1 MDIEL
6 CKIRKESKA
15 LINPDNPIPL
25 HVQLRKIIEKKIT
38 QGSFKDKIPSEREL
52 MEEYNVSRSTV
63 REAIS
68 QLVVDGVVEK
78 RHGKG
83 TFISKKP
90 IHYWM
95 GNLISTTDIIKD
107 MGMQPG
113 TKLIEHGII
122 KVPEELK
129 DAIKLEEA
137 YLIKRLR
144 FADNVPM
151 AIETQYYPLE
161 LGIKLSQLNINEGTL
176 YDLLEDE
183 LHIQLNDSEE
193 VISSQLLSKEDATLL
208 EIAEGNNTLHL
219 ERFVYDIEGD
229 LIEYCIA
236 NYNPNMYSF
245 HFRSQRIK
253 K

>member
-1 MDIEL
+1 M
-6 CKIRKESKA
+6 
-15 LINPDNPIPL
+15 INPDNPIPL

-38 QGSFKDKIPSEREL
+38 EGNFREKIPSEREL
-52 MEEYNVSRSTV
+52 MEEYNISRSTV

-90 IHYWM
+90 IHYWL
-95 GNLISTTDIIKD
+95 GNLISTADIIKG
-107 MGMQPG
+107 MGMKPG
-113 TKLIEHGII
+113 TQLIEHGII
-122 KVPEELK
+122 RVPEEVK
-129 DAIKLEEA
+129 EAINLDEA

-144 FADNVPM
+144 YANDIPM

-161 LGIKLSQLNINEGTL
+161 LGIKLSKLDIREGAL

-183 LHIQLNDSEE
+183 LHIQLHDSEE
-193 VISSQLLSKEDATLL
+193 VITSQILSKEDCKLL
-208 EIAEGNNTLHL
+208 NIEGGNNALHL
-219 ERFVYDIEGD
+219 ERFVYDVDGG

-245 HFRSQRIK
+245 HFRSQRLK